1 MAWHY
6 SNQIK
11 FEFEYSNR
19 IEFEYSN
26 QFDSMCYTLDVNDQF
41 MIHDSLTHP
50 VIEYEYLFF
59 YRDQTPLFEELN
71 FVPLR
76 PKKPRANPASNRVR
90 VRAAFSVL
98 GSTRQP
104 NDYDCRG
111 WNWEIQ
117 KINKIEKADK
127 TRKIIGSGAK
137 VLKEHL
143 SLSKEAL
150 VDIHIWS

>member
-1 MAWHY
+1 M
-6 SNQIK
+6 
-11 FEFEYSNR
+11 
-19 IEFEYSN
+19 
-26 QFDSMCYTLDVNDQF
+26 
-41 MIHDSLTHP
+41 
-50 VIEYEYLFF
+50 YLASGCKWVGST
-59 YRDQTPLFEELN
+59 RDPTGWGLGSGS
-71 FVPLR
+71 LR

-117 KINKIEKADK
+117 KLNKIEKADK